1 MVEEEDWDVA
11 GRVRVRPELLA
22 LGFSFGIECSFGRG
36 LVLGFGRGF
45 CVGLG
50 LGFEVVAS
58 PGRNG
63 AVAACGSTTE
73 VAS

>member
-1 MVEEEDWDVA
+1 MA

-22 LGFSFGIECSFGRG
+22 LGFSFGIDCSFGRG